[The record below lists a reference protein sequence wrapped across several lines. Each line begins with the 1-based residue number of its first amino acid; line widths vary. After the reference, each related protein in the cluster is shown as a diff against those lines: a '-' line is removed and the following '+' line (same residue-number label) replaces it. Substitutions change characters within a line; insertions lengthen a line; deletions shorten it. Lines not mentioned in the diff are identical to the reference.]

1 MSLGDEG
8 KEAGGCGGG
17 FVRSGAWALLSRDK
31 HRGTGDFRWTGL
43 PGNRSLFG
51 QKDFSLPH
59 SFLKWQ
65 RDCGSP
71 EQYGRRLAS
80 SRGPPGGDVS
90 RNEDL
95 LSRAHRLLLKHVL

>member
-59 SFLKWQ
+59 SF
-65 RDCGSP
+65 RSGSGIAVLRNSTGDAWHHHGGLL
-71 EQYGRRLAS
+71 EEMSHGMKIYCQGRT
-80 SRGPPGGDVS
+80 GCC
-90 RNEDL
+90 
-95 LSRAHRLLLKHVL
+95 